1 MTKTAT
7 TLDIKKKPSELL
19 QSSKSENPF
28 TPHPSSGS
36 LAHKPSG
43 TISGGGV
50 TREKVE
56 ERMKELDSIL
66 NMPEAVEVAQW
77 ERFVAY
83 RHRKVESEM
92 KVSQL
97 YVPSGTSQ

>member
-1 MTKTAT
+1 MKTAT
-7 TLDIKKKPSELL
+7 TLDVKKGPSAQL

-28 TPHPSSGS
+28 TPRPSSGS

-43 TISGGGV
+43 TMSGGGV
-50 TREKVE
+50 TRERVE
-56 ERMKELDSIL
+56 EVMKDLDSVV
-66 NMPEAVEVAQW
+66 NMPETLEVAQW

-92 KVSQL
+92 RVSHRGH
-97 YVPSGTSQ
+97 VI